1 MVCDKVIGVLKGR
14 KSRSTGRAIRY
25 GILRTSRKQFW
36 LIGPIPTKGTPATLA
51 RI

>member
-1 MVCDKVIGVLKGR
+1 MVCDKVIGVLKG
-14 KSRSTGRAIRY
+14 SPPSTGRAIRY

-36 LIGPIPTKGTPATLA
+36 LIGPIPIKGTPATLA